1 MDGFLIAKE
10 NSTYDIYFS
19 FIIKASKEGI
29 IMTPRKDR
37 NKNIELF
44 HMFNV
49 ICLYVGLAALGLYM
63 LIIIIASIINKSTGP
78 LINLLYIFGA
88 PGMFLG
94 YFLLELL
101 IDKIELDAERNDL
114 LRQNKKEAPV
124 TPEAPKE
131 ENIEQ

>member
-1 MDGFLIAKE
+1 
-10 NSTYDIYFS
+10 
-19 FIIKASKEGI
+19 
-29 IMTPRKDR
+29 MTPRKDR

-49 ICLYVGLAALGLYM
+49 ICLFVGLATLGLYM
-63 LIIIIASIINKSTGP
+63 LIIIIVSIINKSTGP

-114 LRQNKKEAPV
+114 LRQDKKETPV
-124 TPEAPKE
+124 TPEDPKE